1 LSRIQQLIDTL
12 EAERAEVQKHLA
24 WIEQQIKEFHA
35 YSGGSA
41 AATPARSV
49 RRATARRA
57 STRRATARSRQGDTK
72 ASIIDFLAQHPGST
86 AGDLAK
92 GLNLN
97 PGSVSSRLTQ
107 LAKSGEIKKHHAATA
122 QNRRRDPADTSAHP
136 VAHTEPA
143 WTPRTLRKK
152 ELHAPPCL
160 QRRML
165 RIERRRL
172 GLIACEPG
180 LSSSLPWSRWLCQS
194 SCAARGRTSCP
205 RREPARVAGY
215 AAFIGRESAGWPARG
230 RRRG

>member
-1 LSRIQQLIDTL
+1 MSRIQQVIDTL

-24 WIEQQIKEFHA
+24 WLEQQINEFHA

-41 AATPARSV
+41 AAAPARSV

-107 LAKSGEIKKHHAATA
+107 LAKSGEIKKA
-122 QNRRRDPADTSAHP
+122 
-136 VAHTEPA
+136 
-143 WTPRTLRKK
+143 
-152 ELHAPPCL
+152 
-160 QRRML
+160 
-165 RIERRRL
+165 
-172 GLIACEPG
+172 
-180 LSSSLPWSRWLCQS
+180 SR
-194 SCAARGRTSCP
+194 
-205 RREPARVAGY
+205 GY
-215 AAFIGRESAGWPARG
+215 STK
-230 RRRG
+230 

>member
-1 LSRIQQLIDTL
+1 MLDLEVPLCEEKHLSRIQQVIDTL

-24 WIEQQIKEFHA
+24 WLEQQIKEFHA

-41 AATPARSV
+41 AAAPARSV

-107 LAKSGEIKKHHAATA
+107 LAKSGEIKKA
-122 QNRRRDPADTSAHP
+122 
-136 VAHTEPA
+136 
-143 WTPRTLRKK
+143 
-152 ELHAPPCL
+152 
-160 QRRML
+160 
-165 RIERRRL
+165 
-172 GLIACEPG
+172 
-180 LSSSLPWSRWLCQS
+180 SR
-194 SCAARGRTSCP
+194 
-205 RREPARVAGY
+205 GY
-215 AAFIGRESAGWPARG
+215 STK
-230 RRRG
+230 